1 MEREVKFM
9 LMILAFIGLMILIYL
24 TKKYINRF
32 IKKKGIEIHRRKI
45 ILQVFFFSYYI
56 LFAFAVILILGISM
70 NDFIIFSSSV
80 LAVIGVSFFAQ
91 WSILSNLTAAI
102 ILFFNH
108 PVRIGDRIKILN
120 KEFDYTGKVLDITNF
135 YLLIETEEDKKRITI
150 PNTVVLYTGIELL
163 D

>member
-135 YLLIETEEDKKRITI
+135 YLLLETEEDKKRITI
-150 PNTVVLYTGIELL
+150 PNTVILYTGIELL

>member
-135 YLLIETEEDKKRITI
+135 YLLIETEEEKKRITI